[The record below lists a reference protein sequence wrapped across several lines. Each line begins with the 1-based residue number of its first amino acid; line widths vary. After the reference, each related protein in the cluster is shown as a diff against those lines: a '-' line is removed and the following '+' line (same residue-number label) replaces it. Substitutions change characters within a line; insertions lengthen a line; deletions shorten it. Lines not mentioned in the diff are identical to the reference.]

1 MHSHDVSLGVSRRL
15 LKDIVSEIAQ
25 KVSRP
30 GVGGSGCCLRS
41 GGQGCLL
48 SLCAGISL
56 VG

>member
-1 MHSHDVSLGVSRRL
+1 MSLGVSRRL
-15 LKDIVSEIAQ
+15 RKDIVSEIAQ

-30 GVGGSGCCLRS
+30 GVGDSGWCLRS

-48 SLCAGISL
+48 SLCAGVSF

>member
-1 MHSHDVSLGVSRRL
+1 MSLGVSRRL

-30 GVGGSGCCLRS
+30 GVGGSGWCLRS

-48 SLCAGISL
+48 SLCAGVSF